1 MRKFNDSFRGYNR
14 TEVNKFVE
22 EVIQQVESMI
32 QEIEK
37 KDEEIN
43 RLYERIKTYE
53 ERETNLNRAL
63 VMAENTSEQ
72 IKRMARDES
81 DMIIDEAR
89 RNANRIVNESLM
101 RAERMEIETNILRK
115 NVALFKKRLRHI
127 IESQLELVDD
137 IEKVDF

>member
-14 TEVNKFVE
+14 AEVNKFVE
-22 EVIQQVESMI
+22 EVIAQVESMI
-32 QEIEK
+32 QEIDK

-53 ERETNLNRAL
+53 EREVGLNRAL

-81 DMIIDEAR
+81 TMIVEEAR
-89 RNANRIVNESLM
+89 KNANRIVNESLM

-115 NVALFKKRLRHI
+115 NVTLFKKRLRNI